1 MPSLDSGVCDTHRSL
16 KNGVFLFIGNL
27 PLAALRRETI
37 WVDAAKYEDVERQYQ
52 EERAQGDYESD
63 LVNRVHS
70 LEGEKDEMEQ
80 SKDAWIVDAAASN
93 HFTNNKDFINFVDV
107 VNENMVLVVNG
118 VEFPINGNEKGMKH
132 RKTNIYTP
140 QQIGAFERL
149 NRTVIKRARTVL
161 SESGLDKSF
170 RPLCSSKMS
179 KKMEEISKKLDELTL
194 NSGLK
199 IRTDKHQSGLPI
211 QNKLNVNEPAEDD
224 DIDLFGSDEETDE
237 DKRIK
242 EERLKAYENK
252 KAKKPALVAKS
263 SVVLD
268 VKPWSDETD
277 MKELEIAVRE
287 IAMDGLTWGAS
298 KLVPLA
304 YGIRKLQIIAIV
316 EDAKVSVDGL
326 QESIEE
332 IEDLVQSVD
341 IAAFNK
347 L

>member
-1 MPSLDSGVCDTHRSL
+1 MPL
-16 KNGVFLFIGNL
+16 NGIL
-27 PLAALRRETI
+27 PLAALQRENI
-37 WVDAAKYEDVERQYQ
+37 WVDAARYQDVERQYQ
-52 EERAQGDYESD
+52 EARAQARFHNVANENQRKNPHSFKNKVQGNVKAEITGDYESD

-70 LEGEKDEMEQ
+70 LEVEKDEMKQ
-80 SKDAWIVDAAASN
+80 R
-93 HFTNNKDFINFVDV
+93 FI
-107 VNENMVLVVNG
+107 E
-118 VEFPINGNEKGMKH
+118 
-132 RKTNIYTP
+132 
-140 QQIGAFERL
+140 
-149 NRTVIKRARTVL
+149 
-161 SESGLDKSF
+161 
-170 RPLCSSKMS
+170 MS

-199 IRTDKHQSGLPI
+199 IKTDKHQSGLPI
-211 QNKLNVNEPAEDD
+211 QNKLNVNGPAEDD

-277 MKELEIAVRE
+277 MKELEIAVRK

-316 EDAKVSVDGL
+316 EDDKVSVDGL

>member
-1 MPSLDSGVCDTHRSL
+1 MPPCQL
-16 KNGVFLFIGNL
+16 IWIL
-27 PLAALRRETI
+27 PL
-37 WVDAAKYEDVERQYQ
+37 K
-52 EERAQGDYESD
+52 
-63 LVNRVHS
+63 
-70 LEGEKDEMEQ
+70 
-80 SKDAWIVDAAASN
+80 
-93 HFTNNKDFINFVDV
+93 IN
-107 VNENMVLVVNG
+107 
-118 VEFPINGNEKGMKH
+118 
-132 RKTNIYTP
+132 T
-140 QQIGAFERL
+140 
-149 NRTVIKRARTVL
+149 
-161 SESGLDKSF
+161 S
-170 RPLCSSKMS
+170 
-179 KKMEEISKKLDELTL
+179 
-194 NSGLK
+194 
-199 IRTDKHQSGLPI
+199 KHQSGLPV
-211 QNKLNVNEPAEDD
+211 QNKLNVNGPAEDDDD

-268 VKPWSDETD
+268 IKPWSDETD
-277 MKELEIAVRE
+277 MKEIEITVRK

-316 EDAKVSVDGL
+316 EDDKVSVDGL

>member
-1 MPSLDSGVCDTHRSL
+1 MPL
-16 KNGVFLFIGNL
+16 NGIL
-27 PLAALRRETI
+27 PLAALQRENI
-37 WVDAAKYEDVERQYQ
+37 WFDAARYQDAERQYQ
-52 EERAQGDYESD
+52 EARAQARFNNVNENQRKNPHSLKENQVQENVKSEISGDYESD
-63 LVNRVHS
+63 LVNKVHI
-70 LEGEKDEMEQ
+70 LEVEKDEMKLRIIE
-80 SKDAWIVDAAASN
+80 
-93 HFTNNKDFINFVDV
+93 
-107 VNENMVLVVNG
+107 
-118 VEFPINGNEKGMKH
+118 
-132 RKTNIYTP
+132 
-140 QQIGAFERL
+140 
-149 NRTVIKRARTVL
+149 
-161 SESGLDKSF
+161 
-170 RPLCSSKMS
+170 MS
-179 KKMEEISKKLDELTL
+179 KKLEEISKKLDELTV
-194 NSGLK
+194 NSGSK
-199 IRTDKHQSGLPI
+199 MKTDKLQSGHLT
-211 QNKLNVNEPAEDD
+211 QNKPSVNGAAEDADDD
-224 DIDLFGSDEETDE
+224 DIDLFGSDEETEE

-242 EERLKAYENK
+242 EERLKAYESK

-277 MKELEIAVRE
+277 MKELEIAVRK

-316 EDAKVSVDGL
+316 EDAKVSVDEL